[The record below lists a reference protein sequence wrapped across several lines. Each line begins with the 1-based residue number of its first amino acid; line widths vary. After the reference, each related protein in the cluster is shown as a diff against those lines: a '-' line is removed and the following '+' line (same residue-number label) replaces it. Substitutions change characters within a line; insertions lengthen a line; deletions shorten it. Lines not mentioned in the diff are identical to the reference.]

1 VPESIDAATLDA
13 LVARWGQ
20 SVRYAVADVPGV
32 AVGMAH
38 AHALPVSADSVIA
51 AMMLTAD
58 TIKATP

>member
-1 VPESIDAATLDA
+1 MPAALPLADLEV

-20 SVRYAVADVPGV
+20 SVRFSLGVVEGV

-58 TIKATP
+58 TINGAP